1 VKASRILSRPVA
13 ASLLVI
19 MIGVLLT
26 ACGSASSGD
35 SKGTTKEFKVVVL
48 SDGAKNDKSWSNSVY
63 NGTTKDGKNIKA
75 TYVGDLH
82 GPADY
87 TQQASSY
94 ASQGYD
100 MVIMAYGDE
109 SAAALTVAKQFPKV
123 MVCQG
128 PRPASTQDLAA
139 LPSNMC
145 VWNLKQQDGTFL
157 AGALAG
163 LVTKTGKIGAIDGG
177 DFPAIVRQSEGFIL
191 GARCVNPDVKFTQQV
206 TGSFTDVSA
215 ARSAAQS
222 QIAEGADVILSAV
235 DSAVAGIYTAAKDA
249 DHPTQVIPSYFDS
262 YDQAPDVILTSVLYN
277 LDGIVADLI
286 KKGAAGDIKSRSYQ
300 PYNYANLKVG
310 ELADFHGNKAVTAD
324 VKKRYEE
331 IRTKV
336 ADGSIAVP
344 DEKGADAPLSVKGAG
359 SKISPQSIGC
369 S

>member
-1 VKASRILSRPVA
+1 
-13 ASLLVI
+13 
-19 MIGVLLT
+19 MIGALLA
-26 ACGSASSGD
+26 ACGSGD
-35 SKGTTKEFKVVVL
+35 SGGSSESGGKEFKVVVL
-48 SDGAKNDKSWSNSVY
+48 SDGPKNDKSWSNSVY
-63 NGTTKDGKNIKA
+63 NGTTKVEGNIKA
-75 TYVGDLH
+75 TYVGDLQ

-128 PRPASTQDLAA
+128 PRPASSEDLKA

-163 LVTKTGKIGAIDGG
+163 LVTKTGMIGAIDGG

-191 GARCVNPDVKFTQQV
+191 GARCVNPDVKFTHQV

-222 QIAEGADVILSAV
+222 QIAAGADVILSAV
-235 DSAVAGIYTAAKDA
+235 DSAVSGIYTAAEDA
-249 DHPTQVIPSYFDS
+249 DHPTHVVPSYFDS
-262 YDQAPDVILTSVLYN
+262 YDEAPNVILTSVLYN

-286 KKGAAGDIKSRSYQ
+286 KKGAAGEIKPRSYQ

-310 ELADFHGNKAVTAD
+310 ELADFHGNKSITAD

-331 IRTKV
+331 IRAKV
-336 ADGSIAVP
+336 AEGSITVP